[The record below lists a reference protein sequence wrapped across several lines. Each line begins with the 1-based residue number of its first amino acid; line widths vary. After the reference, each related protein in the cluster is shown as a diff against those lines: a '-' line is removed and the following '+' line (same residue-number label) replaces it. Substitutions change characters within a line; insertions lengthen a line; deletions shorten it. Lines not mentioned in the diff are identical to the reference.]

1 MAMFLT
7 LVAELRSA
15 TTDAAGIGLNG
26 VSMMYIILS
35 AKFNDKCSH
44 LRGSFLK
51 SETPGGCGRAEIAK
65 FLHFHR
71 SSPPL

>member
-26 VSMMYIILS
+26 VSMTCVILS
-35 AKFNDKCSH
+35 VNVNDKCSH
-44 LRGSFLK
+44 LCGSFLK

>member
-15 TTDAAGIGLNG
+15 TTDAAGLGLNG

-35 AKFNDKCSH
+35 ANFNDKCSH

-51 SETPGGCGRAEIAK
+51 SETPGGWGRAK
-65 FLHFHR
+65 TRYL
-71 SSPPL
+71 

>member
-26 VSMMYIILS
+26 VSIPYPL
-35 AKFNDKCSH
+35 
-44 LRGSFLK
+44 
-51 SETPGGCGRAEIAK
+51 TPPVMNKKQTFSTPAI
-65 FLHFHR
+65 F
-71 SSPPL
+71 

>member
-15 TTDAAGIGLNG
+15 TTNTAGIWLNG

-35 AKFNDKCSH
+35 ANFNDKCSH

-51 SETPGGCGRAEIAK
+51 SETPGGGRRAK
-65 FLHFHR
+65 TRYL
-71 SSPPL
+71 